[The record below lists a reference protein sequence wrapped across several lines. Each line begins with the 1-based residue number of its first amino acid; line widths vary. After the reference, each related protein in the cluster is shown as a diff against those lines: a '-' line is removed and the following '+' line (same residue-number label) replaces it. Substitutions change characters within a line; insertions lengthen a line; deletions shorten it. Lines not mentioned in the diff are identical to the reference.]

1 MMRIRTGSRL
11 AVLLAA
17 TLALTGCGGSGEIDN
32 ELSFRLIQASPD
44 TALVNFYVDGVRL
57 RTAVDYK
64 GGTGFIIVTPR
75 SYDFGVEAIVPGD
88 DEMIIDMPDTP
99 LAAGTEY
106 TWIVVGK
113 DETDSVQAL
122 AIENPIADIAV
133 DMMRVQVAHVAPDA
147 PTVDVYVTA
156 PTDVLAA
163 ATPLA
168 QVTYGNDP
176 PDPESIP
183 SGTYIIRV
191 TPAGVTD
198 TVLFQSGEL
207 TFRSRDDLLV
217 MVVANT
223 GTGTGPVSVVV
234 NDTRSNI
241 EIQDVNVPS
250 DLRVVHASPDAP
262 ALDVV
267 GEPATEGAA
276 NVTFA
281 SGLTY
286 LGYTGY
292 ISAPR
297 DTYLIRGV
305 LSSSPTPTTA
315 PFTVT
320 RTLVAGQRATLF
332 AANVLASIDDLV
344 LTDDIRPVYAEGRLR
359 VVHVAPATAVVDV
372 YIVPTGTPI
381 AGVSPNLV
389 NLGFRAATSHLSFA
403 PGAYTVTFTE
413 TGTETVVASVEVG
426 ATAGT
431 VHTAI
436 LVDEVRV
443 DTGSDGKPPAVLLID
458 DLAG

>member
-1 MMRIRTGSRL
+1 MTRIRTSGRL
-11 AVLLAA
+11 ALLLAA
-17 TLALTGCGGSGEIDN
+17 SLALAGCGSGGDIDN
-32 ELSFRLIQASPD
+32 ELSIRLIQASPD
-44 TALVNFYVDGVRL
+44 TSLVNFYVDGVRL
-57 RTAVDYK
+57 RSAVNFK
-64 GGTGFIIVTPR
+64 GGTGFIFVTPR

-122 AIENPIADIAV
+122 AIANPIEDIAV
-133 DMMRVQVAHVAPDA
+133 GSMRMQAVHVAPDA
-147 PTVDVYVTA
+147 PAVDVYVTA
-156 PTDVLAA
+156 PGDILAA

-168 QVTYGNDP
+168 QVTYGADP
-176 PDPESIP
+176 PDRETIP
-183 SGTYIIRV
+183 SGTYVISV

-198 TVLFQSGEL
+198 TVLFRSSDR

-217 MVVANT
+217 LVTANT
-223 GTGTGPVSVVV
+223 GTGTGPVSVLI
-234 NDTRSNI
+234 NDTFSNI
-241 EIQDVNVPS
+241 EIQDVDAPS
-250 DLRVVHASPDAP
+250 DLRVVHVSPDAP

-267 GEPATEGAA
+267 GDPATAA
-276 NVTFA
+276 SAEVTFA
-281 SGLTY
+281 SAITY

-292 ISAPR
+292 VSAPR
-297 DTYLIRGV
+297 ETYLIRGV
-305 LSSSPTPTTA
+305 LTSDPTPTVV
-315 PFTVT
+315 PFTVA

-344 LTDDIRPVYAEGRLR
+344 LADDIRSVYAEGRLR
-359 VVHVAPATAVVDV
+359 VVHVAPATALVDV
-372 YIVPTGTPI
+372 YIELTGTDI
-381 AGVSPNLV
+381 ATKSATLINV
-389 NLGFRAATSHLSFA
+389 GFRGATSHRPLA

-413 TGTETVVASVEVG
+413 TGTKTEVASVDVG

-431 VHTAI
+431 MHTAI

-443 DTGSDGKPPAVLLID
+443 DMTSDGKPPGVLLID